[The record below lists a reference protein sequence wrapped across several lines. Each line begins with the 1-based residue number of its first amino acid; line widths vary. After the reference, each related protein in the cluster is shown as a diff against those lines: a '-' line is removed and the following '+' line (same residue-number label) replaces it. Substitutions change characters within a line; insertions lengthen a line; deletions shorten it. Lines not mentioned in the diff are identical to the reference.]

1 MRDLNVQ
8 IPPTPTPI
16 HHRLCKFYNDH
27 INLQYFDE
35 IGSSEKAKFTK
46 TLCNLPKYTVYDSI
60 LCCIHNVTVTSRDN
74 VTSRD
79 HVTSR
84 DEDVNVL

>member
-1 MRDLNVQ
+1 MYKFQ
-8 IPPTPTPI
+8 ITPTPI